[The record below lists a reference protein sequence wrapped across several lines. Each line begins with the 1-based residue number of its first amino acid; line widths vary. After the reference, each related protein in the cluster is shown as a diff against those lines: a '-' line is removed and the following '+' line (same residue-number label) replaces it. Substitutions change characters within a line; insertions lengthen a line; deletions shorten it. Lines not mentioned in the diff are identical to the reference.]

1 MKIISELRNIDMLE
15 ELLEVD
21 EIIIPTVYSI
31 LYENILNEDD
41 INKVISWCILQGKKA
56 ILKVDRIIEESQV
69 YSLYEFLDKFKDYD
83 VNFMFSDLAVLSYF
97 KDLNMLHK
105 LVYNAPTYMTNYF
118 DIAYYKSLG
127 IRVFMSNELS
137 YDDILKNCELD
148 NVILTVY
155 GYFPIYYSKRRVLD
169 LYNQH
174 TNNKYDLKDNVNY
187 LLKEELREERYNI
200 IEYNTHSVI
209 TTAKKVLIFKELNS
223 LKASYIYISSYK
235 NIDLKEVI
243 SLYKK
248 AINDDNFNES
258 DLNKL
263 KDYAKDYN
271 SSLMYDNPSIL

>member
-137 YDDILKNCELD
+137 YNDILKNCELD

-223 LKASYIYISSYK
+223 LKASYIYISSYR